1 MDSFVSHGIAFLVG
15 TATGAAGAYFAEKF
29 TDRRREKEGQRK
41 EEERFLEVAA
51 MMPDLV
57 TEMRQG
63 LSQHPNFRD
72 FFVIDKG
79 LQLWA
84 SKNSFVYSECDGN
97 DYLSKVRIVSGPRLT
112 RMTADE
118 RLQTFDDVKG
128 DVDLE
133 SVSLPHCSACAF

>member
-57 TEMRQG
+57 TEMRQD

-97 DYLSKVRIVSGPRLT
+97 DYLSKVRILEGHGYVIDITPKNAPMF
-112 RMTADE
+112 RMTE
-118 RLQTFDDVKG
+118 PF
-128 DVDLE
+128 VDA
-133 SVSLPHCSACAF
+133 VRKWKSA

>member
-97 DYLSKVRIVSGPRLT
+97 DYLSKV
-112 RMTADE
+112 
-118 RLQTFDDVKG
+118 
-128 DVDLE
+128 
-133 SVSLPHCSACAF
+133 